1 MAGQRDSQREEHEFL
16 RLLAQSALNDYPNPE
31 RIGCP
36 GPEFLRTLAFH
47 RKSIPLSDPRLH
59 HVVHC
64 SPCFRE
70 FTAFQAAARKRRN
83 TLWGMVAAIA
93 AVIAICVGLWAS
105 GTFNQLAPPGAASP
119 APIIAQIDL
128 RNWSIT
134 RGAPEPSQHHGPIPV
149 PRRRLQLTILL
160 PFGSQAGTYQVQIL
174 KQHANQPLIRA
185 SGQAVIVDGITK
197 LKVSLNTSS
206 LTSGNFLLLGI
217 RRPPLD
223 WTSYPITI
231 Q

>member
-1 MAGQRDSQREEHEFL
+1 MAGQRDSQREEREFL
-16 RLLAQSALNDYPNPE
+16 RLLAQSALDDYPNPE

-36 GPEFLRTLAFH
+36 DPEFLRTLAFH
-47 RKSIPLSDPRLH
+47 RKSIPLSDPRLN

-83 TLWGMVAAIA
+83 TFWGIVTAIA

-105 GTFNQLAPPGAASP
+105 GTFNRLAPPGAASP

-134 RGAPEPSQHHGPIPV
+134 RGAPEPSQQHKPILV
-149 PRRRLQLTILL
+149 PRGRLQLTILL
-160 PFGSQAGTYQVQIL
+160 SFGSQAGTYNIQIL
-174 KQHANQPLIRA
+174 NQTDQPLIRA
-185 SGQAVIVDGITK
+185 SGQATIVNGITK
-197 LKVSLNTSS
+197 LRVSLNTSS
-206 LTSGNFLLLGI
+206 LPPGNFLLGI

-223 WTSYPITI
+223 WTSYPIAI